1 MKTTLEWFLNPNKI
15 ILPRKF
21 FGVFLFVLLSSQCFS
36 QQKDTVK
43 YINKQVNID
52 VEAHYPQGEM
62 ALYSHFFQN
71 LKFPEEAKKK
81 TIDAVI
87 SLSYEVMP
95 DSTVGNITVLKKIGY
110 GVDEEITKI
119 LKPLKFAPRI
129 EEGVPVRSNMML
141 NIPIQRRG
149 DL

>member
-1 MKTTLEWFLNPNKI
+1 M
-15 ILPRKF
+15 
-21 FGVFLFVLLSSQCFS
+21 
-36 QQKDTVK
+36 K